1 MIAHYTDTS
10 NELEPN
16 NNNIRCHDFLTSS
29 ILIQLPAFKS
39 TKQQFIHSVNSYPS
53 NYEADRIE
61 KKKICIRLLI
71 DCIKLKTKK
80 NNILCHNFLGCTQLK
95 PASYA
100 LLFKKA
106 LSGQV
111 ILSSQPLCNLYRQSS
126 GRREQNIFS

>member
-53 NYEADRIE
+53 YYEADRIE
-61 KKKICIRLLI
+61 KKIYIRDGCSLHEVK
-71 DCIKLKTKK
+71 DKK
-80 NNILCHNFLGCTQLK
+80 
-95 PASYA
+95 
-100 LLFKKA
+100 
-106 LSGQV
+106 
-111 ILSSQPLCNLYRQSS
+111 
-126 GRREQNIFS
+126 EQYFVS